1 MKLLF
6 FDKLSSTNDYL
17 KEVPFSPF
25 LGVVALEQTCGR
37 GRRGKSWLSKR
48 GKGLYLSVMFPPL
61 KENLTLASLAFGY
74 GVYRV
79 LRELSPSFYLK
90 WPNDIYFKGKKVS
103 GVLPENLKDRLIVGV
118 GVNLSYTQKELSH
131 LEVPATSLKLL
142 GIEVELKEFAKK
154 VYSSLV
160 SLYKELLNGSFS
172 PSLFERACPLIGK
185 EVLVN
190 ERGKI
195 YTALALGVDRD
206 GALVV
211 ETEGEV
217 KRLFCGE
224 VSLREVV

>member
-1 MKLLF
+1 MELLF
-6 FDKLSSTNDYL
+6 FEKLPSTNDYL

-25 LGVVALEQTCGR
+25 LGVLTLEQTNGR
-37 GRRGKSWLSKR
+37 GRRGKKWLSKR

-61 KENLTLASLAFGY
+61 KESLTLASLAFGY

-90 WPNDIYFKGKKVS
+90 WPNDVYSGGKKVS
-103 GVLPENLKDRLIVGV
+103 GILPESLKDRLIVGV
-118 GVNLSYTQKELSH
+118 GVNLSYTEEELSN

-142 GIEVELKEFAKK
+142 GIEVELKELAEK

-160 SLYKELLNGSFS
+160 AVYKELLQGSFS
-172 PSLFERACPLIGK
+172 LSLFEKACPLIGK
-185 EVLVN
+185 EVLVK

-195 YTALALGVDRD
+195 YTALALGIDKD

-211 ETEGEV
+211 EVEGEV
-217 KRLFCGE
+217 KRLFCAE
-224 VSLREVV
+224 VSVREVL